1 MENIV
6 KSHLLAKDL
15 LDRDDGY
22 VTVMVRGEEYMVKT
36 IKRVTTYANM
46 DDSCGYWTI
55 IAEDSSEGNIK
66 R

>member
-1 MENIV
+1 MR
-6 KSHLLAKDL
+6 SHLLAKDL
-15 LDRDDGY
+15 LAREDNY
-22 VTVMVRGEEYMVKT
+22 ITVMVKGKEYMIKA
-36 IKRVTTYANM
+36 IKRVTTCANM

>member
-15 LDRDDGY
+15 LAREDNY
-22 VTVMVRGEEYMVKT
+22 VTVMVKGKEYMIKA
-36 IKRVTTYANM
+36 IKRVSTPANIH
-46 DDSCGYWTI
+46 DAYGYWTI
-55 IAEDSSEGNIK
+55 VAEDSSEGNIK

>member
-15 LDRDDGY
+15 LAREDNY
-22 VTVMVRGEEYMVKT
+22 VTVMVKGKEYMIKS
-36 IKRVTTYANM
+36 IKRVTTHANM
-46 DDSCGYWTI
+46 DDSYGYWTI
-55 IAEDSSEGNIK
+55 VAEDSSEGNIK

>member
-15 LDRDDGY
+15 LAREDNY
-22 VTVMVRGEEYMVKT
+22 VTVMVKGKEYMIKA
-36 IKRVTTYANM
+36 IKRVTKHAHM
-46 DDSCGYWTI
+46 DDPYGYWAI
-55 IAEDSSEGNIK
+55 AAEDPSAGNIK